1 MRQVEVDMNR
11 AAQIKS
17 IAEDSRL
24 SINGRVEAILSVR
37 EEVDA
42 DTDEYYKLGCT
53 VFETIRALL
62 LGDNYEECRRDDLL
76 MCDCLLVEAYWH
88 TSRSWLIAPLAQEL
102 YAMLAGSLTTDPGKL
117 SIYSQVLG
125 RVCYCLRGTGH
136 PRLMMKLLAI
146 RLGYEK
152 ALPEPDPENLE
163 DIAGDLYRLALLTDC
178 NTWLGTVE
186 ADVVAILGA
195 EKMKAIEKAPQM
207 GHLKADPVEYTE
219 QWENIIDKVE
229 AEVGEEL
236 AGEPVC
242 MGFCFKYWSVK
253 ERVLHKYG
261 IDWRSPMLMN
271 PGVTFD

>member
-1 MRQVEVDMNR
+1 MNR
-11 AAQIKS
+11 EAQIKS
-17 IAEDSRL
+17 IAEDREL
-24 SINGRVEAILSVR
+24 SINNRIEKILSVHD
-37 EEVDA
+37 EVDG
-42 DTDEYYKLGCT
+42 DTDEYYVLGCT
-53 VFETIRALL
+53 VFETIRILL
-62 LGDNYEECRRDDLL
+62 LSDNYEDCHLDDLL
-76 MCDCLLVEAYWH
+76 MCNCMLAEAYKH
-88 TSRSWLIAPLAQEL
+88 TSQSWRIAPLAREVYDKL
-102 YAMLAGSLTTDPGKL
+102 IGSLTRKTERL
-117 SIYSQVLG
+117 HTHVQVLG